1 MLTGSAV
8 WAIDGELT
16 SGESVEYG
24 IVLAMDVLVLA
35 LQGAFDL
42 GLSALLDTLGTA
54 NQLATTMDAPTA
66 AINVTVVG
74 VRRRVHTAQGFRVP
88 LVATAIARHPDAVLL
103 PALGEKT
110 PWTLADRLTHGDV
123 ADAGGALREW
133 SQGGAWIGAACT
145 GTFVLAESTLLDGH
159 DATTSWWLAPLF
171 RQRYS
176 DIKLDESRML
186 VTSGAFVT
194 AGAALAHID
203 LALGL
208 IRRQSPALAALTANY
223 LLIEPRV
230 SQASFIIPDHVA
242 HSDPLVERFELWA
255 RRRLAQGF
263 SLSDAA
269 RSAGTSERTLARRLR
284 TVLGKSPLSY
294 FQDLRVERAVHLLQ
308 TSNTSVDRIASE
320 IGYSD
325 GVTLRT
331 LLRRKLGRGVR
342 EIRSRH
348 R

>member
-1 MLTGSAV
+1 MWSAV
-8 WAIDGELT
+8 WAIGGDPR
-16 SGESVEYG
+16 SGENVKYG
-24 IVLAMDVLVLA
+24 IVLAMRVFVLA

-54 NQLATTMDAPTA
+54 NELASAMDTPTA
-66 AINVTVVG
+66 AFDVTVVG

-88 LVATAIARHPDAVLL
+88 LVAAATTRPDAVLL
-103 PALGEKT
+103 PALGEKM
-110 PWTLADRLTHGDV
+110 PSTLAQRLTRRDV
-123 ADAGGALREW
+123 ADAGGVLREW

-145 GTFVLAESTLLDGH
+145 GTFVLADSTLLDGQ

-176 DIKLDESRML
+176 NIELDESRML

-208 IRRQSPALAALTANY
+208 IRGQSPALAALTAHY

-230 SQASFIIPDHVA
+230 SQASFIIPDHLA
-242 HSDPLVERFELWA
+242 HSDPLVQRFELWA
-255 RRRLAQGF
+255 RRRLAKGF

-308 TSNTSVDRIASE
+308 TSNTSVDRIAAE

-348 R
+348 